1 MREEVLDA
9 IRQLTIDQAKEV
21 FEQDYEDYDKGDI
34 DYIKAKISLDGY
46 CDGVNDV
53 LKILRGISNE
63 S

>member
-21 FEQDYEDYDKGDI
+21 FEQDYEDYDERDI
-34 DYIKAKISLDGY
+34 DYIKAKNSLDGY

-53 LKILRGISNE
+53 LKILRGVQNE